1 MKPNFA
7 QWQDKVRL
15 SSAVAIIVDKET
27 TEKRVANPRLK
38 QFNYIFNLQNQ
49 N

>member
-1 MKPNFA
+1 METNFA

-15 SSAVAIIVDKET
+15 SSAVAIIVEKEP

-38 QFNYIFNLQNQ
+38 MFNYQFKN
-49 N
+49 